1 MKSLSIITNERIYFN
16 RKNNKFYAENVDCKT
31 IIDGLKKKFRITL
44 CARYSRKEKDNLIS
58 IQKVLICKSFIYYFL
73 NFFFL
78 KKKIKSDYNL
88 IISITPF
95 TFLVFVLMHFVFS
108 VNFFLYLR
116 SDGFKEYE
124 IILGKKYVFIYL
136 LMYRVMC
143 KRSVVIS
150 CHESLYKE
158 KNMNIIFPSELTQRW
173 LSVVNNKNINKLKF
187 LYVGRIKIE
196 KGTNYIVN
204 FFKKKSMQKYLL
216 TLVGEGDIDNTQL
229 TSNIKIHSYIKNI
242 NKLINIY
249 DDHNIFIL
257 PSYTEAHPKVI
268 DEALSRFLP
277 IIIFDDIKH
286 IIENRKGIF
295 SCKRNISSFLKTVKY
310 IQTNYNNITK
320 QMKYNKLPTKD
331 KFIKDLYKIIIAKK
345 FI

>member
-16 RKNNKFYAENVDCKT
+16 RNNNKFYAENVDCKT
-31 IIDGLKKKFRITL
+31 IIDGLKKNFRISL
-44 CARYSRKEKDNLIS
+44 FARYSKEKKDNLIN
-58 IQKVLICKSFIYYFL
+58 IKKVLICKNFIYYFL
-73 NFFFL
+73 NNFFL

-95 TFLVFVLMHFVFS
+95 TFLAFILMHFVFS

-124 IILGKKYVFIYL
+124 IILGKKYVFIYS
-136 LMYRVMC
+136 LMYRIMC
-143 KRSVVIS
+143 KRSKVIS

-158 KNMNIIFPSELTQRW
+158 KNVNLIYPSELTQSW
-173 LSVVNNKNINKLKF
+173 FSTVNNRNINKLKF
-187 LYVGRIKIE
+187 LYVGRFKIE
-196 KGTNYIVN
+196 KGTIYILN
-204 FFKKKSMQKYLL
+204 FFKKKSMQNYSL
-216 TLVGEGDIDNTQL
+216 TLVGEGDIYNAKL
-229 TSNIKIHSYIKNI
+229 SSNIKIYSYIKNI

-295 SCKRNISSFLKTVKY
+295 SCKRNMSSFLKTVKY
-310 IQTNYNNITK
+310 IQKNYNNITK

-331 KFIKDLYKIIIAKK
+331 KFIKDLHKIIIAKN